1 MKESVIY
8 QEINAEV
15 RQQGEANL
23 ILRQLNRRIG
33 QVSPQLCQKIH
44 SLSIEQLE

>member
-15 RQQGEANL
+15 RQQGEAKL